1 MSELNV
7 FELPVHEDAE
17 IFDMWSDE
25 RLDNLATDIKENG
38 FDPRYPLTV
47 SEIDGQWILIDG
59 RNRREACRRINF
71 NPPVY
76 ISTIDPKLAI
86 ARSNLQNHDQ
96 TPGQKAI
103 RWAMLYPGEGKHG
116 GARASEALESN
127 DLGFSDRTLKRAR
140 YVWHKNPKTD
150 GGKHP
155 RLAKDV
161 AAGLLTLTEAYEL
174 TQRDVKRREEEEAI
188 REANAAKL
196 NDVRARY
203 PNLAALVD
211 DERLSLAQAIAS
223 AEQSD
228 RDARDKAERD
238 ARDKAEQE
246 RIKQEEFARQSKFEE
261 QVAKVRES
269 APDLADKM
277 QSGRIDFESAMRVI
291 VEREAT
297 KKAQDDASL
306 DSFYKF
312 SEIVASYCNEKN
324 ANFLKNLLID
334 NSEYYRDRWRR
345 PIRDSINNVMIF
357 LENKEVYVKVFNEVL
372 KR

>member
-1 MSELNV
+1 MNMNQEINV
-7 FELPVHEDAE
+7 FELPTHEDAE

-25 RLDNLATDIKENG
+25 RLDNLATDIQENG

-59 RNRREACRRINF
+59 RNRREACRRIDF

-96 TPGQKAI
+96 TQGQKAM
-103 RWAMLYPGEGKHG
+103 RWAMLYPGSGKKGGDRKSNISNIFDADPEGVSKVYV
-116 GARASEALESN
+116 A
-127 DLGFSDRTLKRAR
+127 KAR
-140 YVWHKNPKTD
+140 YVWHKNPKID
-150 GGKHP
+150 GENHP

-174 TQRDVKRREEEEAI
+174 TQADVKRREEEEAI
-188 REANAAKL
+188 RQANAEKL
-196 NDVRARY
+196 NNVRARY

-228 RDARDKAERD
+228 RETEER
-238 ARDKAEQE
+238 E
-246 RIKQEEFARQSKFEE
+246 RLERESIARQATFEK
-261 QVAKVRES
+261 QVEAIRQS

-277 QSGRIDFESAMRVI
+277 VSGGLSFDAAIRMIEERKANDKAKRDANLEAFYRLCEIAPTFTSKNG
-291 VEREAT
+291 VEYFT
-297 KKAQDDASL
+297 Q
-306 DSFYKF
+306 
-312 SEIVASYCNEKN
+312 
-324 ANFLKNLLID
+324 LLI
-334 NSEYYRDRWRR
+334 ERGEEYRDRWRR
-345 PIRDSINNVMIF
+345 SVKESLSNLKSLIDNRDEILRMINK
-357 LENKEVYVKVFNEVL
+357 LSK
-372 KR
+372 